1 MKDATVVITTGYDF
15 WSIEVMNTEFD
26 RVLYSDY
33 WAHDNPESGGGGEKR
48 FAKLLEYLGHQV
60 EVQDSY

>member
-33 WAHDNPESGGGGEKR
+33 WSHDDPESGVGGEMM
-48 FAKLLEYLGHQV
+48 FAKLLEYLGHKV

>member
-1 MKDATVVITTGYDF
+1 MKDVTVVITTGCDF
-15 WSIEVMNTEFD
+15 WSIDVMNPEFD

-33 WAHDNPESGGGGEKR
+33 WSHDDPESGVGGERK
-48 FAKLLEYLGHQV
+48 FSKLLEYLGHQV

>member
-1 MKDATVVITTGYDF
+1 MKNATVVITTGYDF

-33 WAHDNPESGGGGEKR
+33 WSHNDSEGGVGGERK

-60 EVQDSY
+60 EVQDS

>member
-1 MKDATVVITTGYDF
+1 MKDITVVITTAYDL
-15 WSIEVMNTEFD
+15 WSIEVMNPEFD

-33 WAHDNPESGGGGEKR
+33 WSHHDSESGVGGEKR

-60 EVQDSY
+60 EVQDTY

>member
-1 MKDATVVITTGYDF
+1 MKDITVVITTGYDF

-33 WAHDNPESGGGGEKR
+33 WSHNDSEGGVGGERK

-60 EVQDSY
+60 EVQDS